1 MNDLASVILERLDEE
16 QFTVPEPGEVKALR
30 ERLKLNVK
38 EAAKLMNIS
47 RRTWERYE
55 SGSQKMNKSSWFFL
69 LLIADEVQGFSV
81 LNIGG

>member
-1 MNDLASVILERLDEE
+1 MNDLVSAILERLDEE
-16 QFTVPEPGEVKALR
+16 QFVVPAAGEIKALR
-30 ERLKLNVK
+30 ECLKLNVK
-38 EAAKLMNIS
+38 QAAKLMSIS

-55 SGSQKMNKSSWFFL
+55 SGSQKMNKTSWFFL